1 MFKKMSI
8 ILSTIFIVF
17 IVISIAGCKTIE
29 SEIKEEQ
36 KPIVKED
43 KEDKEETPKIT
54 IKEFGADREVLSVKI
69 GNKTY
74 YVLGKNNTKN
84 INEENIK
91 NINLV
96 APLKI
101 SEETVKGFNGIVI
114 TYYDIKIF
122 LGEKGSSVKVGLFEP
137 QKNSWTIG
145 DDIDRSQSIQIKLA
159 DNGVGLI
166 TIGRSSISLSYR

>member
-1 MFKKMSI
+1 MIRNVLI
-8 ILSTIFIVF
+8 ILSIIF
-17 IVISIAGCKTIE
+17 IAGCKTIE
-29 SEIKEEQ
+29 PKKEEP
-36 KPIVKED
+36 KPIVKE
-43 KEDKEETPKIT
+43 EAPKII
-54 IKEFGADREVLSVKI
+54 IKEFGADKEVLSVKI
-69 GNKTY
+69 ENKTY
-74 YVLGKNNTKN
+74 YVLGKSDIKN

-122 LGEKGSSVKVGLFEP
+122 LGESGTSIKAGLFEP

-145 DDIDRSQSIQIKLA
+145 DDIDRSQSIQIRLS
-159 DNGVGLI
+159 DNGIGLI
-166 TIGRSSISLSYR
+166 TVGRSSISLSYR

>member
-1 MFKKMSI
+1 MLKKMLI
-8 ILSTIFIVF
+8 ILSAIFVVF
-17 IVISIAGCKTIE
+17 IVISIVGCKTIE
-29 SEIKEEQ
+29 SEIKEEP
-36 KPIVKED
+36 KPIV

-74 YVLGKNNTKN
+74 YVLGKNNIKN

-101 SEETVKGFNGIVI
+101 SEETIKGFNGIVI

-122 LGEKGSSVKVGLFEP
+122 LGEKGSSVKAGLFEP

>member
-1 MFKKMSI
+1 MLKKMSI
-8 ILSTIFIVF
+8 ILSTIF

-36 KPIVKED
+36 KPIV

-101 SEETVKGFNGIVI
+101 SEESVKGFNGIVI